1 MWEGV
6 VPAAATDDT
15 RAPCGHQG
23 SSFSEI
29 FRGNVIK
36 EAALVIAWPP
46 SVRESGERQF
56 GRGKPLDE
64 PQGFVRTVDAIDA

>member
-6 VPAAATDDT
+6 VPQQPPMI
-15 RAPCGHQG
+15 RAPRAAIRAPH
-23 SSFSEI
+23 FSEI

-36 EAALVIAWPP
+36 VAALVIAWPP